1 MGTNN
6 NLTQRYYQILISYAH
21 DDDYLNAVH
30 LLFQNLKTFGKECNS
45 KVLLAKVILLLAQ
58 KWLEIIQN
66 VIKEGKCFIL
76 LSSKKKIEKNRYLDE
91 NIPIIWKE
99 FNEIKSSGRI

>member
-21 DDDYLNAVH
+21 DYDDFNAVH
-30 LLFQNLKTFGKECNS
+30 FLFQILKNFGKEFKS
-45 KVLLAKVILLLAQ
+45 KVFLDKVILLLVQ

-66 VIKEGKCFIL
+66 VIKESKCFIL
-76 LSSKKKIEKNRYLDE
+76 LLSKKTIKKNRYVDE
-91 NIPIIWKE
+91 NISIIWKE
-99 FNEIKSSGRI
+99 FNELRVQV